1 MHCNATFHHFRFLR
15 STRQMSVSG
24 SVITFSMNEESHRIS
39 PIPIQAIV
47 TNVSDLYHA
56 VEKCDWDF
64 SVWGIRPNYTSGLGN
79 CSTYV
84 SSMLVPIIESNKQ
97 YSSREHLCMSIMC
110 YRCDITYHVHRTIY
124 LYPPFLHSLT
134 FA

>member
-1 MHCNATFHHFRFLR
+1 MHCNATFHHFHFLR

-56 VEKCDWDF
+56 VEKCDWD
-64 SVWGIRPNYTSGLGN
+64 VRGIRPNYTPGLGN
-79 CSTYV
+79 Y
-84 SSMLVPIIESNKQ
+84 SMYMFQVCLFQ
-97 YSSREHLCMSIMC
+97 
-110 YRCDITYHVHRTIY
+110 
-124 LYPPFLHSLT
+124 
-134 FA
+134 